1 MNIRYLYLQ
10 KTTAKTI
17 FMFILGVLTLVWV
30 AGCSQN
36 SGRIHWDENVTQ
48 AFESNQVEP
57 GYNFYQYTIGM
68 RVFAIV
74 GLDPKLELQSRI
86 WRELEADTE
95 DFKVATS
102 RMWDDYS
109 QVREYPRGAV
119 IVDPGG
125 EKVGVYFSSIRFV
138 SINFKPENR
147 VALILDTS
155 VVRGGPDDR
164 RTP

>member
-1 MNIRYLYLQ
+1 MKIKYLYHK

-17 FMFILGVLTLVWV
+17 FMFSLGILTLVWSI
-30 AGCSQN
+30 GCSQN
-36 SGRIHWDENVTQ
+36 YGRIHWDEDVTR
-48 AFESNQVEP
+48 AFENKQFEP
-57 GYNFYQYTIGM
+57 NYNFYQYTIGM

-74 GLDPKLELQSRI
+74 GLNPNLELESRL

-95 DFKVATS
+95 DFEVARS
-102 RMWDDYS
+102 RMWYDYS
-109 QVREYPRGAV
+109 QIPEYPRGAV
-119 IVDPGG
+119 IMDPAG

-138 SINFKPENR
+138 SIHFKPENR

>member
-1 MNIRYLYLQ
+1 
-10 KTTAKTI
+10 
-17 FMFILGVLTLVWV
+17 MFSLGVLTLVWI

-36 SGRIHWDENVTQ
+36 FGRIHWDENVTQ
-48 AFESNQVEP
+48 AFEANRVEP
-57 GYNFYQYTIGM
+57 GYNFYQYTVGN

-74 GLDPKLELQSRI
+74 GFDPKLELQSRI

-109 QVREYPRGAV
+109 QIREYPRGAV
-119 IVDPGG
+119 IVDPDG

-138 SINFKPENR
+138 SINFKPENQ
-147 VALILDTS
+147 VVVILDTS
-155 VVRGGPDDR
+155 VILGGPDDR

>member
-1 MNIRYLYLQ
+1 MKIRYLYIQ
-10 KTTAKTI
+10 RTTAKKI
-17 FMFILGVLTLVWV
+17 FMFGLGVLVLVGV
-30 AGCSQN
+30 AACSQN
-36 SGRIHWDENVTQ
+36 FGRIHWDENVTQ
-48 AFESNQVEP
+48 AFEANQVEP

-74 GLDPKLELQSRI
+74 GLDPKLELQSRL

-109 QVREYPRGAV
+109 QVREYPRGAI
-119 IVDPGG
+119 IVDPAG

-147 VALILDTS
+147 VVVILDTS